1 MRKRKNRQKIFCI
14 GFAFCLWISGFT
26 MVSADNASGMDK
38 SYIKN
43 FTCTNNIGNTKIELN
58 VSADVWSDGP
68 YAQINKIIGND
79 LNVTSDIPYIEF
91 EDYNIDVWS
100 AEGTY
105 PTTRLFYTYNGTL
118 KVKVTDATPTVVI
131 EELEKEGFCGGEPVS
146 GRTVVCG
153 LGADQSYPDTG
164 GRNGL
169 CHPGKLRNRH
179 GRGDAT

>member
-1 MRKRKNRQKIFCI
+1 MKGGKQMRKRKNRQKIFCI

-58 VSADVWSDGP
+58 VSAYVWSDGP

-146 GRTVVCG
+146 GITEYIKNIDECG
-153 LGADQSYPDTG
+153 EIQLYQ
-164 GRNGL
+164 
-169 CHPGKLRNRH
+169 
-179 GRGDAT
+179 